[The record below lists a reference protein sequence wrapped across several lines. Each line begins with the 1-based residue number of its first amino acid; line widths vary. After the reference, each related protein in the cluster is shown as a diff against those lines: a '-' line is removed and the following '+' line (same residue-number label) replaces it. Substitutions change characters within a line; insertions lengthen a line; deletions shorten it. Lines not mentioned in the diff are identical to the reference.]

1 MNDNEK
7 KAQDLLNK
15 ANTATSDKGANKVGY
30 YRRKKAQDFVQGYKV
45 IMEDKQ
51 EYIDA
56 GEDPALYTAAVAEER
71 LVAKWEAKAEVKES
85 AAI

>member
-7 KAQDLLNK
+7 KAQDLLAK
-15 ANTATSDKGANKVGY
+15 ANTTTVDKGAGKTAY

-45 IMEDKQ
+45 IMDDKQ
-51 EYIDA
+51 EYLDA
-56 GEDPALYTAAVAEER
+56 GEDPALYTAALAEER